1 MITANEVSRER
12 WLTAQPELLTTSA
25 NRNLLQPTRDN
36 KIRRESNIRGTV
48 EEVTKKAK
56 RKHSKAP
63 SGRNKSRSSSSKGKQ
78 KATADSLGANGEEG
92 RAPQLTGVL
101 RHHSSS
107 SSSAKSDR
115 SQLVDLVVEDSVA
128 EDAERVRA
136 RKEGGSGWN
145 VDEPKR
151 YV

>member
-48 EEVTKKAK
+48 EEVTKKTQ

-145 VDEPKR
+145 IDEPRR